1 MQHFDITKSNDLTK
15 YLSLEQINDA
25 DDPRTMARLKA
36 ELSKLF
42 DKADANGN
50 GVLDY
55 GEFSSVRGRK
65 EEE

>member
-1 MQHFDITKSNDLTK
+1 MDPFLKEFDITKSNDLTK
-15 YLSLEQINDA
+15 YLSLEEISDS
-25 DDPRTMARLKA
+25 DDPKAMAKLKG

-55 GEFSSVRGRK
+55 DEFSSVI
-65 EEE
+65 